1 MKDKNQPC
9 RKKSYK
15 KIGFDLK
22 LIIIDQI
29 QNGQISV
36 NHAAKKY
43 QVSRASIDYW
53 LKKYST
59 LEQKKKAMSK
69 KDQIKKLQEKIDEL
83 EFIKEFQQGY
93 IADLENETGLDL
105 AKKYLPETLVKEI
118 AKKKKDRLK

>member
-15 KIGFDLK
+15 KVGFDLK

-59 LEQKKKAMSK
+59 LEQKKKAVSK

-105 AKKYLPETLVKEI
+105 AKKYLPETLVKQI

>member
-1 MKDKNQPC
+1 MKDKNQPR

-15 KIGFDLK
+15 KVGFDLK

-59 LEQKKKAMSK
+59 LEQKKKAVSK

-105 AKKYLPETLVKEI
+105 AKKYLPETLVKQI
-118 AKKKKDRLK
+118 AEKKKDRLK

>member
-15 KIGFDLK
+15 KVGFDLK

-59 LEQKKKAMSK
+59 LEQKKKAVSK

-105 AKKYLPETLVKEI
+105 AKKYLPETLVKQI
-118 AKKKKDRLK
+118 AEKKKDRLK

>member
-15 KIGFDLK
+15 KVGFDLK

-29 QNGQISV
+29 QNGQISI
-36 NHAAKKY
+36 NHAAKKHE
-43 QVSRASIDYW
+43 VSRASIDYW

-59 LEQKKKAMSK
+59 FEQKKKAVSK

-83 EFIKEFQQGY
+83 EFVKEFQQGY

-105 AKKYLPETLVKEI
+105 AKKYLPETLAKQI